1 MIRRWK
7 TLVVALLLSVVPFA
21 IASADAPSKAEV
33 EARVKAAVAF
43 YKANGKEK
51 GLAEL
56 NKKDGQF
63 STGEDYVDVHDLN
76 GVCLAHIQPAL
87 VGVNRLEQ
95 SDPNGKFVYKELIA
109 ASKTKS
115 SGWIDY
121 MRKNPVDGKIEKK
134 VAYWELHDGLIFKAG
149 TYESAK

>member
-1 MIRRWK
+1 MLQSWK
-7 TLVVALLLSVVPFA
+7 SFVMMFVICAVPFG
-21 IASADAPSKAEV
+21 IAAGQAPSKDEV
-33 EARVKAAVAF
+33 QARVKAAIAF
-43 YKANGKEK
+43 YKANGREK

-63 STGEDYVDVHDLN
+63 STGEDYVDVHDMN

-87 VGVNRLEQ
+87 VGINRLEQ
-95 SDPNGKFVYKELIA
+95 TDPNGKFVYKEIIA
-109 ASKTKS
+109 AAKSKP

-134 VAYWELHDGLIFKAG
+134 TAYWETYDGMFFKAG
-149 TYESAK
+149 TYESK